1 MKRDEGRVLT
11 DEQLIELEKD
21 IRRAYASASTELMET
36 IDAYFGKLE
45 KKDKEMRRL
54 VDAGQITEDQY
65 LQWRLAYI
73 GRGKRFEELRDILA
87 ERVTQA
93 NELAVSYVNDRTPTI
108 YTINRNYA
116 GYRVEKRTGFRY
128 QSFILLN
135 EAAIRRLL
143 VDKPDLMPNYPK
155 EKALA
160 RGIDL
165 EYGRKQITAAVTSG
179 ILQGKGVRKI
189 AADLRTRLVNMSI
202 ESAIRTAR
210 TAVTAAENGGRF
222 DTFNEAEQLGLKGKY
237 KWVSTLDARTRPAHQ
252 RADGQ
257 VRDADKPFIVDGEK
271 LMFPGDKSLGAS
283 GWNLYNCR
291 CSYVDVEDEKLD
303 KGPHLRRAIDP
314 KTGKWKIIE
323 DKTYAEWVKEE
334 RERDPAALDLY
345 FKKTRNLSSDKKLL
359 EKYKAELGK
368 DAPESLAELQRMKYI
383 SPDEWS
389 FFKEF
394 AAQRRKGYITSEVSL
409 NKLRGV
415 YAQAA
420 EALVGQKTPS
430 GIEIKSVSVHFAARV
445 IGNPEKKRKG
455 VTIESCVEAI
465 TNPIRID
472 PIREENGKR
481 SQRYWTY
488 GTMVTVNPDTGTVI
502 QTNPNSKK
510 RKIKD
515 VN

>member
-1 MKRDEGRVLT
+1 MERDEGRILT
-11 DEQLIELEKD
+11 DEQLLELEKE
-21 IRRAYASASTELMET
+21 IRRAYAAASVELMET
-36 IDAYFGKLE
+36 IDAHFARFE
-45 KKDKEMRRL
+45 KKDTEMRRL
-54 VDAGQITEDQY
+54 MEAGQITEDQY
-65 LQWRLAYI
+65 LQWRLSYI
-73 GRGKRFEELRDILA
+73 GRGKRFEELRDKLA
-87 ERVTQA
+87 ERVTRA
-93 NELAVSYVNDRTPTI
+93 NELAVSYVNNRTPTI
-108 YTINRNYA
+108 YTLNRNYA

-143 VDKPDLMPNYPK
+143 VEKPDLMPNYPK
-155 EKALA
+155 KRALE

-165 EYGRKQITAAVTSG
+165 AYGKKQITAAVTSG
-179 ILQGKGVRKI
+179 ILQGKGARKI
-189 AADLRTRLVNMSI
+189 AADLRTRLVNMSV

-210 TAVTAAENGGRF
+210 TAVTAAENGGRY
-222 DTFNEAEQLGLKGKY
+222 DTFREAEELGIKGKY

-257 VRDADKPFIVDGEK
+257 VRDANKPFVVDGEK
-271 LMFPGDKSLGAS
+271 LMFPGDKSMGAS

-291 CSYVDVEDEKLD
+291 CSYVDVEDEKFD
-303 KGPHLRRAIDP
+303 KGPRFRRATDP
-314 KTGKWKIIE
+314 KTGKSKIIE
-323 DKTYAEWVKEE
+323 DKTYAEWIKEE
-334 RERDPAALDLY
+334 RERDPEALELY
-345 FKKTRNLSSDKKLL
+345 FKKTRNLSADKKLL
-359 EKYKAELGK
+359 EKYRGELGK
-368 DAPESLAELQRMKYI
+368 DAPENLAELQRMKYT

-415 YAQAA
+415 YAQTA
-420 EALVGQKTPS
+420 EALVGQKTS
-430 GIEIKSVSVHFAARV
+430 NGIEIKNVAIHFASRV

-472 PIREENGKR
+472 PIHEENGKR

-488 GTMVTVNPDTGTVI
+488 GTTVSVNPDTGTVI

>member
-1 MKRDEGRVLT
+1 MERDEGRILT
-11 DEQLIELEKD
+11 DEQLIELEKE
-21 IRRAYASASTELMET
+21 IRRAYAAASVELMET
-36 IDAYFGKLE
+36 IDAHFARFE
-45 KKDKEMRRL
+45 KKDTEMRRL
-54 VDAGQITEDQY
+54 MEAGQITEDQY
-65 LQWRLAYI
+65 LQWRLSYI
-73 GRGKRFEELRDILA
+73 GRGKRFEELRDKLA
-87 ERVTQA
+87 ERVTRA
-93 NELAVSYVNDRTPTI
+93 NELAVSYVNNRTPTI
-108 YTINRNYA
+108 YTLNRNYA

-143 VDKPDLMPNYPK
+143 VEKPDLMPNYPK
-155 EKALA
+155 KRALE

-165 EYGRKQITAAVTSG
+165 AYGKKRITAAVTSG

-189 AADLRTRLVNMSI
+189 AADLRTRLVDMSV

-210 TAVTAAENGGRF
+210 TAVTAAENGGRY
-222 DTFNEAEQLGLKGKY
+222 DTFREAEELGIKGKY

-257 VRDADKPFIVDGEK
+257 VRDADKPFVVDGEK

-291 CSYVDVEDEKLD
+291 CSYVDVTDKKLD
-303 KGPHLRRAIDP
+303 KGPRFRRAIDP
-314 KTGKWKIIE
+314 KTGKSKIIE
-323 DKTYAEWVKEE
+323 DKTYAEWIKEE
-334 RERDPAALDLY
+334 RERDPEALELY
-345 FKKTRNLSSDKKLL
+345 FKKTRNLSGDKKLL
-359 EKYKAELGK
+359 EKYRGELGK
-368 DAPESLAELQRMKYI
+368 DAPENLAELQRMKYT

-420 EALVGQKTPS
+420 EALVGQKTS
-430 GIEIKSVSVHFAARV
+430 NGIEIKSVSVHFAARV

-472 PIREENGKR
+472 PIHEENGKR

-488 GTMVTVNPDTGTVI
+488 GTTVSVNPDTGTVI